1 MSEENRWDEDLPEVN
16 ENVPTEEKPLDTF
29 GNTDTGSAAD
39 NSTENIDI
47 AQKPMAHPYSAGRR
61 MQENGYGN
69 GTNSSNFQNNTSF
82 QEKPKYAHYEVHQ
95 PQAGNYAGGSI
106 PPKKPHKPKT
116 AHGGGNGG
124 FGKKAATAVALAV
137 IFGLVAGAVFQG
149 VNIAADKYRDNN
161 SSSTQIGKTETVT
174 GTEES
179 TDGSSTESS
188 VKSIVAESGTV
199 AGVAQATMSSIVAIT
214 SVSVQEIPSFF
225 GYGTR
230 QYQSAGS
237 GSGIIVGENDSEL
250 LIATNNHV
258 VSGTTTL
265 TVCFAGGDVVGAE
278 EETQAMASGDSI
290 TDSSDSSVDVNNA
303 VSAKIKGTDEENDLA
318 VIAVEKSDIPEE
330 TMNEIKIAQMGSSDD
345 LVVGE
350 QVVAIGN
357 ALGYGQ
363 SVTSGW
369 VSALNR
375 TISTEDGDTSGLIQT
390 DAAINPG
397 NSGGAL
403 LNMKGEVIGINAAK
417 YADSQVE
424 GMGYAIPISKAEPIL
439 EELMNRETRDKIEDT
454 SKVGYMG
461 IKAADL
467 TTEAIQMYNMPA
479 GAFLTEVTPGGAADK
494 AGIKKGDIV
503 VKLDGQKVSG
513 KNDLVDKLQYY
524 ESGETVEVVIARAN
538 NGEYKEETVE
548 VTLGSKP
555 ASDN

>member
-174 GTEES
+174 GTEKS

-258 VSGTTTL
+258 VSGATTL

-318 VIAVEKSDIPEE
+318 VIAVEKSDIQEE

>member
-174 GTEES
+174 GTEKS

-237 GSGIIVGENDSEL
+237 GSGII
-250 LIATNNHV
+250 AHQM
-258 VSGTTTL
+258 
-265 TVCFAGGDVVGAE
+265 VC
-278 EETQAMASGDSI
+278 
-290 TDSSDSSVDVNNA
+290 
-303 VSAKIKGTDEENDLA
+303 
-318 VIAVEKSDIPEE
+318 
-330 TMNEIKIAQMGSSDD
+330 
-345 LVVGE
+345 
-350 QVVAIGN
+350 
-357 ALGYGQ
+357 
-363 SVTSGW
+363 
-369 VSALNR
+369 
-375 TISTEDGDTSGLIQT
+375 
-390 DAAINPG
+390 
-397 NSGGAL
+397 
-403 LNMKGEVIGINAAK
+403 
-417 YADSQVE
+417 
-424 GMGYAIPISKAEPIL
+424 
-439 EELMNRETRDKIEDT
+439 
-454 SKVGYMG
+454 
-461 IKAADL
+461 
-467 TTEAIQMYNMPA
+467 
-479 GAFLTEVTPGGAADK
+479 
-494 AGIKKGDIV
+494 
-503 VKLDGQKVSG
+503 
-513 KNDLVDKLQYY
+513 
-524 ESGETVEVVIARAN
+524 
-538 NGEYKEETVE
+538 
-548 VTLGSKP
+548 
-555 ASDN
+555 

>member
-1 MSEENRWDEDLPEVN
+1 MSEENKWETDLPDEDKNASAEQ
-16 ENVPTEEKPLDTF
+16 KPLT
-29 GNTDTGSAAD
+29 
-39 NSTENIDI
+39 
-47 AQKPMAHPYSAGRR
+47 HPYSEGRR
-61 MQENGYGN
+61 MQESRQDSYAGAGQSE
-69 GTNSSNFQNNTSF
+69 GTS
-82 QEKPKYAHYEVHQ
+82 QEKPKYGHYEVHQ
-95 PQAGNYAGGSI
+95 PQAGNYAGGNI
-106 PPKKPHKPKT
+106 PPKKPRKKRDFS
-116 AHGGGNGG
+116 GNNS

-149 VNIAADKYRDNN
+149 VNIAADKYRGND
-161 SSSTQIGKTETVT
+161 SSTTIGKTETVT
-174 GTEES
+174 GTEDS
-179 TDGSSTESS
+179 TDSSSADST
-188 VKSIVAESGTV
+188 VKDIVAESGTV

-258 VSGTTTL
+258 VSGATTL
-265 TVCFAGGDVVGAE
+265 TVCFAGSDVVGAE
-278 EETQAMASGDSI
+278 EETQAMAS
-290 TDSSDSSVDVNNA
+290 SSDGDADVDNA

-318 VIAVEKSDIPEE
+318 VVAVEKSDIPDE
-330 TMNEIKIAQMGSSDD
+330 TMDEIKIAQMGSSDD

-369 VSALNR
+369 ISALNR
-375 TISTEDGDTSGLIQT
+375 SISTEDGEASGLIQT

-403 LNMKGEVIGINAAK
+403 LNMNGEVIGINAAK

-439 EELMNRETRDKIEDT
+439 EELMNRETRDKVEDS

-461 IKAADL
+461 VKAADL

-479 GAFLTEVTPGGAADK
+479 GAFITEVTEGGAADN
-494 AGIKKGDIV
+494 AGIKKGDII

-513 KNDLVDKLQYY
+513 KDDLVDKLQYY
-524 ESGETVEVVIARAN
+524 EVGETIEVVISRAN
-538 NGEYKEETVE
+538 SGEYKEQTVE

-555 ASDN
+555 SSDK